1 MKTACLA
8 AAVSAV
14 LTICMGVGLA
24 APMRVA
30 IDADRD
36 GVITRVE
43 ASGHPKLAAR
53 FDALD
58 ANRDGVIDAG
68 DRPQR
73 VKGKGKGMLAKI
85 DANRDGRITR
95 AEASTHP
102 KLAERFDMF
111 DANRDGALTRDELK
125 RARADRQEATSP
137 R

>member
-1 MKTACLA
+1 
-8 AAVSAV
+8 
-14 LTICMGVGLA
+14 
-24 APMRVA
+24 
-30 IDADRD
+30 
-36 GVITRVE
+36 
-43 ASGHPKLAAR
+43 
-53 FDALD
+53 
-58 ANRDGVIDAG
+58 
-68 DRPQR
+68 
-73 VKGKGKGMLAKI
+73 MLAKI